1 MGFVG
6 QPHTSSYQ
14 PTMTPILPSSN
25 NDARPLSAGASS
37 PISPPFQRSIGQALA
52 NTHAG
57 QDSPVMN
64 ETLSVIEEHMQDM
77 STPRESFMVPQ
88 NKAADD
94 SASEYSSHM
103 NDRQSYMDGFV
114 GDDESSSRLTE
125 SQVKSWDPRQT
136 ASYLRSIGVDSRH
149 CDIFEEQ
156 EINGEVLMDMDQA
169 FISMKEFDFGVMGR
183 RLKTWHKIR
192 ALQEEARGR
201 QLSQQTSEQSMIHP
215 ESSEALPYALNYT
228 PVSEQAPT
236 SHLSSSAEPLSSSYQ
251 SQQHVNAYMNEHP
264 PAPPPLQ
271 TQQYHNQRS
280 SIHAP
285 SPSSPWRASMVSESP
300 SRPSAAMIREISH
313 SRRHSSISLGNQPPF
328 ETPPSPSV
336 GSATPHRRQPSY
348 DHTWTMSSINPLTT
362 SMTAPSSRLH
372 TMRQQSTNDSFNQ
385 SLHTD
390 HSSVDLDRGYFS
402 GPENEGRRTRNV
414 LRKRDSQASPGHS
427 RHSSMLTGSQTALTS
442 NKKHSRLSSVD
453 SIRDMTPRITSPA
466 ARAYHSKV
474 FGGRMRSASARTPS
488 SLPYSSAVSP
498 TVTNLET
505 RLSPNPQMNASLPP
519 TPSMATANVPDKA
532 RKIMGLRAASEAVTG
547 SEKALASPRGPPGF
561 TESPVDSPDGSAT
574 PSAQSLDIDNADTSS
589 KGTDGLST
597 TLVSKTS
604 NRPRPKTKQQ
614 TSAYMQGLQS
624 FSPAEA
630 RKTADYSGWMKKK
643 SAGILTTWKPRLFVL
658 HGRRLSYYYSEND
671 TAERGVIDISAHK
684 VLVANSDTVTTM
696 HATITGAASTSPQVA
711 AGAASIENSPT
722 DMRSPNVNSAATTPS
737 NTTGLNSGPFY
748 FKLIPPKA
756 GFSRAV
762 QFTRPTVHYFQV
774 DGIVT
779 GRKWMGEMMKATIEH
794 DLSTFETTNK
804 QKTISLAKARA
815 RKERPPALWDTE
827 ADGSPLPEMDLD
839 PQAAAIAVAAEE
851 ANAGLQIQG
860 LSFEKENKDIPQ
872 RSSFEGIFDE
882 KEDLSRPVH
891 NGTVAA
897 SDTAPVM
904 LPVAA
909 TPSHGAVAT

>member
-1 MGFVG
+1 MDFAS
-6 QPHTSSYQ
+6 QPHTSAYQ
-14 PTMTPILPSSN
+14 PTMTPILPSPNS
-25 NDARPLSAGASS
+25 DTRPLCSGS
-37 PISPPFQRSIGQALA
+37 PSTITPPFQRSIGQALA
-52 NTHAG
+52 NTHAE

-77 STPRESFMVPQ
+77 STPRESLMVPQ

-103 NDRQSYMDGFV
+103 NDRQSYMDGTV
-114 GDDESSSRLTE
+114 EEDESSNRLTE
-125 SQVKSWDPRQT
+125 TQVKSWDPRQT
-136 ASYLRSIGVDSRH
+136 ASYLRNIGVDSRH

-192 ALQEEARGR
+192 SLQEEARGH
-201 QLSQQTSEQSMIHP
+201 QLSQQTSEQSMAHHEP
-215 ESSEALPYALNYT
+215 SEALPYTPNYT
-228 PVSEQAPT
+228 PMPEQAAT
-236 SHLSSSAEPLSSSYQ
+236 SYMSNAAEPIPSTYH
-251 SQQHVNAYMNEHP
+251 SQQQINAYMHEHP

-285 SPSSPWRASMVSESP
+285 SPSSPWRASMVSDSP
-300 SRPSAAMIREISH
+300 SRPSAAMVREISH
-313 SRRHSSISLGNQPPF
+313 SRRHSSIDLINQPSF
-328 ETPPSPSV
+328 EIPPSPSV
-336 GSATPHRRQPSY
+336 GSATPHKRQPSY
-348 DHTWTMSSINPLTT
+348 DHTWTMSSVNPLTT

-402 GPENEGRRTRNV
+402 GPENEDRRTRNV

-427 RHSSMLTGSQTALTS
+427 RHSSMLDGSQRALTG

-453 SIRDMTPRITSPA
+453 SIRDTTPRITSPA
-466 ARAYHSKV
+466 ARAYHSKL
-474 FGGRMRSASARTPS
+474 FGGRMRSASARAPS
-488 SLPYSSAVSP
+488 PLPYSSAVSP

-505 RLSPNPQMNASLPP
+505 RLSPNPQLIASLPP

-532 RKIMGLRAASEAVTG
+532 RKVMGLRAASEAVTG
-547 SEKALASPRGPPGF
+547 SEKAIASPRGPPGF

-574 PSAQSLDIDNADTSS
+574 PSAQSVDIDNADTSS
-589 KGTDGLST
+589 KGTDSLGT
-597 TLVSKTS
+597 TLASKTS

-614 TSAYMQGLQS
+614 TSAYLQGLQQS
-624 FSPAEA
+624 LSPAEA

-671 TAERGVIDISAHK
+671 TGERGVIDISAHK

-722 DMRSPNVNSAATTPS
+722 ETRSLNTSFTPS
-737 NTTGLNSGPFY
+737 NTTGLNAGPFY
-748 FKLIPPKA
+748 FKLVPPKA

-774 DGIVT
+774 DGIVQ

-839 PQAAAIAVAAEE
+839 PHAAAIAMAAQE

-860 LSFEKENKDIPQ
+860 LSFEKENKETPQ

-882 KEDLSRPVH
+882 KEDQSRPVQ
-891 NGTVAA
+891 NGSVAE
-897 SDTAPVM
+897 SETAPVA

-909 TPSHGAVAT
+909 TPNQGSVVT